1 MVVSQESRR
10 VSATATALFLNDLF
24 DIFFARGRD
33 MEGLLLGTVET
44 EVKFSP
50 NDHEG
55 LHSGP
60 ESAITSITSFYEWD
74 ATGPRF
80 YHQDG
85 SLDMAVVEAYQLSSL
100 PVVGYVRFR
109 PSSPGIPSLRDQ
121 AVAAHLAA
129 HFNQFRSRAGIPVE
143 PANMTMLLALFTT
156 PPPDMPPPMVSC
168 APLLPRGITWSFW
181 EAGTSA
187 TATGPASDMKS
198 VTSRPSPRRV
208 GLKVITSTD
217 PLSKNPGP
225 LMVRLYLKELLSH
238 SNLVEIAPIISRLG
252 HYEFQREARPALEQ
266 FVTLIKEA
274 AQRVRAEASKCSPL
288 EDSIAEAT
296 LARAL
301 SSEQVVNDSNPALYS
316 SLFDMHDLD
325 HSLEDDLLRI
335 PDE

>member
-44 EVKFSP
+44 EIKFSP

-60 ESAITSITSFYEWD
+60 ELAITNITSFYEWD
-74 ATGPRF
+74 GTGPRF

-100 PVVGYVRFR
+100 
-109 PSSPGIPSLRDQ
+109 
-121 AVAAHLAA
+121 
-129 HFNQFRSRAGIPVE
+129 FRSRAGIPVE

-156 PPPDMPPPMVSC
+156 PPPDTPPPTVSC

-181 EAGTSA
+181 EAGTAA
-187 TATGPASDMKS
+187 TATGPVSNMEA

-225 LMVRLYLKELLSH
+225 LMVRQYLKELLSH

-274 AQRVRAEASKCSPL
+274 AQRVRAESSKCSPL